1 MAFNTAEGRAEY
13 TASAGQTVFSFVFKI
28 FSSSDIKVYLTPSGS
43 VADDTADL
51 LTITT
56 DYTVTINGDNGGDI
70 TLVSGA
76 SAGDTIVLARSL
88 VATRTVD
95 YQNNGDFNADT
106 IDNDQNYQTYLIVD
120 GYTKLGRAVIAG
132 ESLVGVS
139 LSLPSPTAYSY
150 LRWNSTSDAL
160 ENDSAIYDVISNIS
174 DINTIST
181 NISSIITDATN
192 ILDINTVASISTD
205 VTTVSGAN
213 ANISTVATN
222 IVGVNLVANN
232 MAEVLLADDYAAQ
245 AANSALVSAAYA
257 NMDWA
262 GFSLSDGEL
271 IVSYTSGATSL
282 PSLVDGEFIITY

>member
-28 FSSSDIKVYLTPSGS
+28 FSSSDIKVYLTPNGS
-43 VADDTADL
+43 FADDTADL

-70 TLVSGA
+70 TLISGA

-88 VATRTVD
+88 AATRTVD

-120 GYTKLGRAVIAG
+120 GYTQLGRALIAD
-132 ESLVGVS
+132 ESLIGVS
-139 LSLPSPTAYSY
+139 LSLPPPTAYSY
-150 LRWNSTSDAL
+150 LRWNSTADAI
-160 ENDSAIYDVISNIS
+160 ENDSAIYDVIDNIS
-174 DINTIST
+174 DINTVST
-181 NISSIITDATN
+181 NITSIIINATN
-192 ILDINTVASISTD
+192 ILDINTVASISAN
-205 VTTVSGAN
+205 VTIVAGSITNVSTVAAN
-213 ANISTVATN
+213 VADINLVATN
-222 IVGVNLVANN
+222 I
-232 MAEVLLADDYAAQ
+232 AEILLADDYAAQ
-245 AANSALVSAAYA
+245 AANSALVAAAYA
-257 NMDWA
+257 NMEWA